1 MMYEP
6 EKKIEM
12 DFLNILMNDE
22 IRHKFINLSKIWGFN
37 QKIHLE
43 KYDTPMTS
51 P

>member
-22 IRHKFINLSKIWGFN
+22 IRPIKNMRF
-37 QKIHLE
+37 
-43 KYDTPMTS
+43 
-51 P
+51 